1 MTAPRRIVLA
11 IDGPSG
17 AGKSTV
23 ARALARRL
31 GYLFLDTGAMYRAVA
46 LAFLK
51 KGVGIADEEGATRLL
66 AGLRLRFS
74 DDGDRIFLWLLPE
87 PEADVTAAIRAPE
100 VTAVVSQVS
109 ALAIVREKLTAEQR
123 AIAAGR
129 SVVAEGRDTTTVVF
143 PDAQRKFFLTARL
156 EERARR
162 RQAERPEL
170 RSVPVEQV
178 AAEIRAR
185 DERDATRRIA
195 PLTRAADAVVIDSSG
210 MPLDDV
216 VEAIARHCEQSA

>member
-1 MTAPRRIVLA
+1 MTAHRRIVVA

-23 ARALARRL
+23 ARAVARRL
-31 GYLFLDTGAMYRAVA
+31 GFLFLDTGAMYRAVA
-46 LAFLK
+46 LAFLRRS
-51 KGVGIADEEGATRLL
+51 VGIDEESSRRLL

-74 DDGDRIFLWLLPE
+74 EDGERMFLRLDQGPE
-87 PEADVTAAIRAPE
+87 DDVTAAIRTPE

-109 ALAIVREKLTAEQR
+109 ALASVREKLTTEQR

-143 PDAQRKFFLTARL
+143 PDADRKFFLTAML

-162 RQAERPEL
+162 RKAERPEL
-170 RSVPVEQV
+170 AGVPIEEI
-178 AAEIRAR
+178 AAGMKVR
-185 DERDATRRIA
+185 DERDRTRAIA
-195 PLTRAADAVVIDSSG
+195 PLAEAKDAIVFDTTG
-210 MPLDDV
+210 LALEEV
-216 VEAIARHCEQSA
+216 VERIAAQAGAS